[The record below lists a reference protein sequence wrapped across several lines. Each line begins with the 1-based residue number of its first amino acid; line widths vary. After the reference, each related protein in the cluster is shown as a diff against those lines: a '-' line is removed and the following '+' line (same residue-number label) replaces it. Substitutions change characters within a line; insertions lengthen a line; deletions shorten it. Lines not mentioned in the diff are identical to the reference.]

1 MIIQYLVRRISTQV
15 IDYACRV
22 SNVDPTFIG
31 PVDPDHPAPT
41 ITPPC
46 EPGCELIEYAGNA
59 NLCGQPTP
67 TSVLEWDG
75 AAPVWVERGDMPA
88 QHAHKAAA
96 ILQACADAIT
106 AGFPCDALGAD
117 YFYPAKPNDQAN
129 LTGSVVRSMYPN
141 IGPDWRTPFWCAD
154 GAGAW
159 EFRLHT
165 AAQIQR
171 VGECAV
177 VARLHCMGINERLQ
191 AQIIAAENPAD
202 LADINWP
209 E

>member
-1 MIIQYLVRRISTQV
+1 MITQYLVRRIKTQ
-15 IDYACRV
+15 IIEYAIRA
-22 SNVDPTFIG
+22 SNADPVFEG
-31 PVDPDHPAPT
+31 PVDPDNPAPVVL
-41 ITPPC
+41 PLC
-46 EPGCELIEYAGNA
+46 EPGCELIEYAGNT
-59 NLCGQPTP
+59 NLSGQPTP

-88 QHAHKAAA
+88 QRAHKAAVISSSCTDA
-96 ILQACADAIT
+96 IL
-106 AGFPCDALGAD
+106 AGFASSALGEPHT
-117 YFYPAKPNDQAN
+117 YPAKPNDQAN

-159 EFRLHT
+159 QFRLHT
-165 AAQIQR
+165 AAQIQQ
-171 VGECAV
+171 VGDDAV
-177 VARLHCMGINERLQ
+177 AARLNCMGVNEQLQ

-202 LADINWP
+202 LAEINWP